1 MKSSTLKT
9 TLGVRT
15 TTTVVGRMEDLPDD
29 FEVKKLPRIE
39 TENFRVDTPSPLM
52 EYDLK
57 QTVNAEGM
65 THEKKLDILKFVKE
79 KDSAYI
85 RGTFGKNADTGE
97 IEWVSIDQLFFGG
110 KLSREDLLDFIELS
124 EGIDSA
130 RVTERIEKENFC
142 SLTIEF
148 I

>member
-1 MKSSTLKT
+1 
-9 TLGVRT
+9 
-15 TTTVVGRMEDLPDD
+15 MEDLPDN
-29 FEVKKLPRIE
+29 FEVEKLPEIK

-57 QTVNAEGM
+57 QTVNADGM
-65 THEKKLDILKFVKE
+65 THEKKLDILKFVKQKE
-79 KDSAYI
+79 SAYI

-97 IEWVSIDQLFFGG
+97 VEWVSIDKLFYTG
-110 KLSREDLLDFIELS
+110 KLTREDLLDFIELA

-130 RVTERIEKENFC
+130 RVIERTDSKNYC
-142 SLTIEF
+142 SLAIDF

>member
-1 MKSSTLKT
+1 
-9 TLGVRT
+9 
-15 TTTVVGRMEDLPDD
+15 MEDLPDD
-29 FEVKKLPRIE
+29 FDVEKLPEIK

-57 QTVNAEGM
+57 QTVSAEGM

-79 KDSAYI
+79 KDGAYI

-97 IEWVSIDQLFFGG
+97 VEWVSIDHLFYGG
-110 KLSREDLLDFIELS
+110 KLTQEDLLDFIELS

-130 RVTERIEKENFC
+130 RVTDRTDEQNHC